1 MDGDGGDSLAT
12 FFFCF
17 PHVHRG
23 FVDGDGSPSFRSFCG
38 HGSVD
43 VLTQGV

>member
-1 MDGDGGDSLAT
+1 MAIVLIFCAVFLFFPHLHRGFVGGDGGDS
-12 FFFCF
+12 
-17 PHVHRG
+17 
-23 FVDGDGSPSFRSFCG
+23 FRSVCG